1 MGSERLSL
9 ERLRPVIQIHPELLI
24 NQMEKS
30 TEEIIKEIFNE
41 IDRYD
46 TRYGIAMPIQAYIKI
61 RKKFMPNEAYG

>member
-1 MGSERLSL
+1 MGNERPSVESSRSL
-9 ERLRPVIQIHPELLI
+9 VRIQAELLI

-30 TEEIIKEIFNE
+30 TKEIIKEIFNE